1 MQSFYNRYWKYAN
14 VVMRAIVLNVLLFVL
29 IVLVNFFAYLILH
42 IRYLANAWV
51 ELPSD
56 WPLLISHPWT
66 IITYQFA
73 HFGLFHMLFNLLVLH
88 FAGAIFLDF
97 FKAKQFWALY
107 LSVWALGALCFLL
120 LTHSIPDLQT
130 VHSSLVG
137 ASASIMAILFA
148 ASVYAPNIQLKLFG
162 LIEVKL
168 KWIAVLYLLI
178 DLMGILE
185 ANAGGHI
192 AHLGGAIAGVLFA
205 LNQKHL
211 WLHRPKKPV
220 VKARANHTSNQAEI
234 DAILDKIS
242 KFGYDRL
249 SQAEKDKLFKA
260 SQE

>member
-1 MQSFYNRYWKYAN
+1 MQALYNRYWKYAD
-14 VVMRAIVLNVLLFVL
+14 VVMRAIVLNVLLFVS
-29 IVLVNFFAYLILH
+29 IVLVNFFAYLVFH
-42 IRYLANAWV
+42 IRYLANTWV
-51 ELPSD
+51 ELPSE
-56 WPLLISHPWT
+56 WSLLLRHPWT

-73 HFGLFHMLFNLLVLH
+73 HFGMFHMLFNLLVLH
-88 FAGAIFLDF
+88 FSGAIFLDF
-97 FKAKQFWALY
+97 FKPKQFWFLY
-107 LSVWALGALCFLL
+107 IIGGTLGAVCFLL
-120 LTHSIPDLQT
+120 LTHSLPDLQS
-130 VHSSLVG
+130 VHTSLVG

-148 ASVYAPNIQLKLFG
+148 ASIYAPNIQLKLFG
-162 LIEVKL
+162 FIDVKL

-192 AHLGGAIAGVLFA
+192 AHLGGAIAGALFA

-220 VKARANHTSNQAEI
+220 VNARTSPTSNQAEI